1 MEQRNTMERRITEE
15 MIEEYRNY
23 LYEEEKSRATIE
35 KYLCDLK
42 KLIGYANGQTL
53 TKSLMLNYKEKL
65 YREDRYKIN
74 SVNSYLVA
82 ANRFFEY
89 MQWYELRVKT
99 YRVQKEIFCT
109 EEKYLSKAE
118 YKRLL
123 RQAREEKKIRL
134 YMILETLAATGMR
147 VSEIQFL
154 TVSAVRRGTVEI
166 NNKGKVRTV
175 LLSTQLQKQLLLYL
189 VDARI
194 HSGVVFRTKR
204 GKAVDRS
211 NIWREMKEL
220 CQKADVLP
228 DKVFPHNLRHLFARC
243 FYQIKKDIA
252 KLANVLGHNN
262 IETTRLYIRT
272 TPKEH
277 RKQLEM
283 LDLLEVLWETT

>member
-42 KLIGYANGQTL
+42 KLIGYANGQIL

-99 YRVQKEIFCT
+99 YRVQKEIFCP

-252 KLANVLGHNN
+252 KLADVLGHNS

>member
-99 YRVQKEIFCT
+99 YRVQKEIFCP

-252 KLANVLGHNN
+252 KLADVLGHNN

>member
-35 KYLCDLK
+35 KYLCDPK

-99 YRVQKEIFCT
+99 YRVQKEIFCP

-252 KLANVLGHNN
+252 KLADVLGHNN

>member
-42 KLIGYANGQTL
+42 KLIGYANGQIL

-89 MQWYELRVKT
+89 MRWYELRVKT
-99 YRVQKEIFCT
+99 YRVQKEIFCP

-252 KLANVLGHNN
+252 KLADVLGHNS

-277 RKQLEM
+277 QKQLEM